1 MTSQIFRRHRMLWA
15 VAGLAAAFCGSAWAN
30 TGATGGAKSTKS
42 GAPEVMVTSSAH
54 REGRLLWVGCGIS
67 KKSYMI
73 AAAKAFT
80 QKTGIKIKVEGGG
93 ATRGI
98 RDVADGKADFGGSCR
113 FIIPGVRAEMGDV
126 LRPVAWDALVV
137 ITHKG
142 NPVKNLT
149 LDQVRGVYLGKIT
162 NWKELG
168 GPNKPIHLFVRRG
181 KISGVGRTIRKLV
194 FGNFDQDFVATRVF
208 KSSGPLEKA
217 VEKDPDAIAI
227 TGVSSARKRNVDI
240 LALNGKRPTFDN
252 IKDGKYVLYRP
263 LYLVVNPDDPKYAEV
278 ERFVKFIYSPKGRAV
293 IRANDVVP
301 YMDALQLV
309 MKQVSQDQQARAMG
323 LYRH

>member
-1 MTSQIFRRHRMLWA
+1 MSTQIFRRM
-15 VAGLAAAFCGSAWAN
+15 LAAAAVTALCAGTAWAK
-30 TGATGGAKSTKS
+30 TDAAAGARTA
-42 GAPEVMVTSSAH
+42 APAGTATVQVTASAR
-54 REGRLLWVGCGIS
+54 REGPLLWVGCGIS

-80 QKTGIKIKVEGGG
+80 AKTGIKIKVEGGG

-113 FIIPGVRAEMGDV
+113 FIIPGVRAEMGDI
-126 LRPVAWDALVV
+126 LKPVAWDALVV
-137 ITHKG
+137 ITHPG
-142 NPVKNLT
+142 NPVKNIT

-162 NWKELG
+162 NWKQLG
-168 GPNKPIHLFVRRG
+168 GPDKPIHLFVRKG
-181 KISGVGRTIRKLV
+181 DISGVGRTIRKLV
-194 FGNFDQDFVATRVF
+194 FGNYDQQFVAYKTFR
-208 KSSGPLEKA
+208 SSGPLEKA

-227 TGVSSARKRNVDI
+227 TGISSARKRKVDI
-240 LALNGKRPTFDN
+240 LALNGKRPTYDN

-263 LYLVVNPDDPKYAEV
+263 LYLVVNPDSPKIAEV
-278 ERFVKFIYSPKGRAV
+278 NQFVKFIYSPEGRRV
-293 IRANDVVP
+293 IRANGVVP

-309 MKQVSQDQQARAMG
+309 MKQVAQDQQARAMG